1 MNFLL
6 DTNVV
11 SEAMRKQ
18 PSARVLDWIAAQVE
32 ESLFISA
39 ITVGEL
45 RRGSLLLGQGKRGK
59 ALLQWIDTGIKT
71 EFASRILPLDTKVM
85 ERWADLQ
92 HATAKAG
99 RGLPVIDSLL
109 AATALAHDLTLATRN
124 VADFAAAGVT
134 LFDPWQSHIAK
145 T

>member
-1 MNFLL
+1 VNFLL

-18 PSARVLDWIAAQVE
+18 PSARILNWIAAQIE

-45 RRGSLLLGQGKRGK
+45 RRGSLVLGDAKKRK
-59 ALLQWIDTGIKT
+59 ALLHWIETGIKA
-71 EFASRILPLDTKVM
+71 EFAGRILPVDTAVM
-85 ERWADLQ
+85 ERWADLE
-92 HATAKAG
+92 ASTVKTG
-99 RGLPVIDSLL
+99 RRLPVMHSLL

-124 VADFAAAGVT
+124 IPDFEVAGVA
-134 LFDPWQSHIAK
+134 LLDPWQVS
-145 T
+145 

>member
-6 DTNVV
+6 DTDVL

-18 PSARVLDWIAAQVE
+18 PDPRVLDWIGAQIE

-45 RRGSLLLGQGKRGK
+45 RRGALVLGDGKKRK
-59 ALLQWIDTGIKT
+59 ALLRWIETGIKA
-71 EFASRILPLDTKVM
+71 EFAGRILPVDSVVM

-92 HATAKAG
+92 ASTAKAG
-99 RGLPVIDSLL
+99 RRLPVMDSLL
-109 AATALAHDLTLATRN
+109 AATARAHDLTLATRN
-124 VADFAAAGVT
+124 IPDFEAADVA
-134 LFDPWQSHIAK
+134 LLDPWQLS
-145 T
+145 

>member
-18 PSARVLDWIAAQVE
+18 PNARVLNWIAGQIE

-45 RRGSLLLGQGKRGK
+45 RRGSLALGDGKKRK
-59 ALLQWIDTGIKT
+59 ALLRWIENGIKV
-71 EFASRILPLDTKVM
+71 EFAGRILPVDSAVM
-85 ERWADLQ
+85 ERWADLEVS
-92 HATAKAG
+92 TMKAG
-99 RGLPVIDSLL
+99 RRLPVMDSLL
-109 AATALAHDLTLATRN
+109 AATALAHGLTLATRN
-124 VADFAAAGVT
+124 IPDFEAADVT
-134 LFDPWQSHIAK
+134 LLDPWQVP
-145 T
+145 

>member
-18 PSARVLDWIAAQVE
+18 PSSRVLRWIGEQVE
-32 ESLFISA
+32 ESLFISV

-45 RRGSLLLGQGKRGK
+45 RRGSLILSEGKKRRSLLR
-59 ALLQWIDTGIKT
+59 WIETGIKA
-71 EFASRILPLDTKVM
+71 EFANRILPVDTAVM

-92 HATAKAG
+92 AATMKAG
-99 RGLPVIDSLL
+99 RRLPVMDSLL
-109 AATALAHDLTLATRN
+109 AATALTHDLGLATRN
-124 VADFAAAGVT
+124 TADFEAAGVA
-134 LFDPWQSHIAK
+134 LFDPWQ
-145 T
+145 

>member
-1 MNFLL
+1 VNFLL

-18 PSARVLDWIAAQVE
+18 PSTRVLGWIGAQIE

-45 RRGSLLLGQGKRGK
+45 RRGSLVLGEGKKRK
-59 ALLQWIDTGIKT
+59 ALLHWIETGIKA
-71 EFASRILPLDTKVM
+71 EFMGRILPVDTAVM

-92 HATAKAG
+92 AATGSAG
-99 RGLPVIDSLL
+99 RRLPVMDGLL
-109 AATALAHDLTLATRN
+109 AATALAHGLTLATRN
-124 VADFAAAGVT
+124 IADFEAAGVA
-134 LFDPWQSHIAK
+134 LLDPWQ
-145 T
+145 